1 MYMDEVYL
9 RREDE
14 LFIFDRREIR
24 LFRIVGGE
32 RSEVRDRN
40 VMAMIVTSPAKV
52 LSGDQIGFCVRQA
65 VDLAGI

>member
-1 MYMDEVYL
+1 MYKDEVYL

-24 LFRIVGGE
+24 LFRIVSGE
-32 RSEVRDRN
+32 RSEVIDRN

-52 LSGDQIGFCVRQA
+52 LSGDQVRFCVRQA
-65 VDLAGI
+65 ADQAGV